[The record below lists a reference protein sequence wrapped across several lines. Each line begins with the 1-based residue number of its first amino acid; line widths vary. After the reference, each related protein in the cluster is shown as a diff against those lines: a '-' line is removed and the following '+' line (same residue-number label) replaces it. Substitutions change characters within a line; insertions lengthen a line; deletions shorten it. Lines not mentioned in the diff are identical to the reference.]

1 MPKSFPS
8 KSETAIPAGYY
19 DKRIVIQK
27 NIGAKDP
34 VGTIIDDWVDYIK
47 TWAHVSSF
55 VSRGIRGDK
64 TVQAGQVYP
73 TKITSFYIRYRPVI
87 IDTSMRV
94 KYKNRI
100 HDIAVVTI
108 PEEAQTTI
116 EIHSLEHL
124 AKGSS

>member
-1 MPKSFPS
+1 MPKTFPA
-8 KSETAIPAGYY
+8 KSETAIPAGFY

-47 TWAHVSSF
+47 TWAHISSI
-55 VSRGIRGDK
+55 VSRRTDK
-64 TVQAGQVYP
+64 VIQADQVYP
-73 TKITSFYIRYRPVI
+73 TKLTIFYIRYRPIVI
-87 IDTSMRV
+87 DASMRV
-94 KYKNRI
+94 KYKNRT
-100 HDIAVVTI
+100 HDISLVVL
-108 PEEAQTTI
+108 PEEAQTNI